1 MQRLIASPDRRDQ
14 QQIKNV
20 LKNAGKWQRNNN
32 GHPADNGTIHIVR
45 DIRIP
50 GNTGGDK

>member
-1 MQRLIASPDRRDQ
+1 
-14 QQIKNV
+14 V

-32 GHPADNGTIHIVR
+32 GHPIAGLMAGNGTIHIER

-50 GNTGGDK
+50 DNTGGDK